1 VSEGQR
7 KQWIIDRRLQL
18 RFILV
23 LVCIGFLNFLF
34 YILSLHFFFSELR
47 GFYEAV
53 QVVSGVKAQALASQ
67 RLLFYKAA
75 IVGFVLQTLLIALL
89 GVYFSNRISGPIY
102 RLSNALKKLAQGEG
116 VEPIKLRKHDFM
128 EEVTDNFNKALER
141 FFKKPTAGSK

>member
-1 VSEGQR
+1 M
-7 KQWIIDRRLQL
+7 
-18 RFILV
+18 
-23 LVCIGFLNFLF
+23 
-34 YILSLHFFFSELR
+34 
-47 GFYEAV
+47 
-53 QVVSGVKAQALASQ
+53 VSGVKAQALASQ